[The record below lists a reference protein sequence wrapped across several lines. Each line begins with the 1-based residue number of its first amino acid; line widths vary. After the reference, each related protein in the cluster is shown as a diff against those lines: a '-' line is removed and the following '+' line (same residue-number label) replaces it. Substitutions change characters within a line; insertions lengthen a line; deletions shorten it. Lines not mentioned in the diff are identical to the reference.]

1 MLGNIMVNSEEL
13 KGKEFKVY
21 RQFYCGVCQDLRDEY
36 GQPARLTW
44 NEECSSSAGMVRATL
59 MITCFI
65 LSPPCRVCPDHANII
80 GKKRA

>member
-36 GQPARLTW
+36 GQPARLALTYDCVFLSVLLTALY
-44 NEECSSSAGMVRATL
+44 EEPVKIGRA
-59 MITCFI
+59 
-65 LSPPCRVCPDHANII
+65 S
-80 GKKRA
+80 